1 MFVAIIIY
9 LVQAVIMGFV
19 ALHISESKGY
29 EGGFAWG
36 FWLGIVG
43 VLVVG
48 FRPTLQAQTYSEHYG
63 SLSNASANADS
74 AMWDCMC
81 GATNSGALDYCTSCR
96 RSRSEAERG
105 KIRCPHCG
113 AVNSVTSEV
122 CFACN
127 KPLTEQAAARM
138 ALASGAYAID
148 AEAPG
153 AAGSAAGAD
162 GSKREVIEMI
172 DMLAKLHGE
181 GVLTDDEFS
190 EKKAELL
197 SRI

>member
-48 FRPTLQAQTYSEHYG
+48 FRPTLQAQTYSEHCG
-63 SLSNASANADS
+63 SLSNAGANAGS
-74 AMWDCMC
+74 AMWECIC
-81 GATNSGALDYCTSCR
+81 GATNSGSLDYCTSCR
-96 RSRSEAERG
+96 RSRSEAECG

-127 KPLTEQAAARM
+127 KPLNEQAAARM
-138 ALASGAYAID
+138 ALAAGMDAGY
-148 AEAPG
+148 AEATD
-153 AAGSAAGAD
+153 AAVSD
-162 GSKREVIEMI
+162 GGKREAIAMIE
-172 DMLAKLHGE
+172 MLAKLHDA

>member
-74 AMWDCMC
+74 SMWDCIC

-113 AVNSVTSEV
+113 AVNSELSET

-127 KPLTEQAAARM
+127 RPLREDAASHMALPLGTNAGASGMAGAEAAAS
-138 ALASGAYAID
+138 AS
-148 AEAPG
+148 
-153 AAGSAAGAD
+153 D
-162 GSKREVIEMI
+162 GGRREVIEMI
-172 DMLAKLHGE
+172 DMLARLHSE
-181 GVLTDDEFS
+181 GVLTDDEFR